1 MLKTEAKVIFFC
13 LLNLKFI
20 ILSLI
25 LTLKST
31 MNKKLALSLI
41 AIVACLSSYA
51 QLSPE
56 TIAKRERHKN
66 LVVKEWNQDAKGKNG
81 WLDHVTTYDDQ
92 GRKIEEIEY
101 ATYGQSQR
109 TVSFYEDDKVGKVT
123 KEVVYDSR
131 NKVTRIRLF
140 EYNPDGTRKTQ
151 YNYLPNGKL
160 YSKKQYEYKFVT
172 PGTEQK

>member
-1 MLKTEAKVIFFC
+1 MKKF
-13 LLNLKFI
+13 LLLLCYVLLVSNAF
-20 ILSLI
+20 
-25 LTLKST
+25 
-31 MNKKLALSLI
+31 
-41 AIVACLSSYA
+41 A

-109 TVSFYEDDKVGKVT
+109 VVSYYEDATIGKVT

-131 NKVTRIRLF
+131 NKVSRIRLF
-140 EYNPDGTRKTQ
+140 EYNPDGTRKAQ

-160 YSKKQYEYKFVT
+160 YSKKQFEYKFVNADT
-172 PGTEQK
+172 KTK